1 MTLMMSSS
9 ARSRPATS
17 NASFVAG
24 PEVGDRSVASRSR
37 GVRAGQT
44 RTGPRWVH
52 GDHWLAM
59 LVASTMAP
67 ANSNAATTIRSMPR
81 RATSSDW
88 RRRCD
93 ATGDPMRPGPM
104 LRRALMSRSGSPTQR
119 PGSGPNCAGRRRCD
133 LQSCPCAGVSADWPA
148 GQRAERPLPDG
159 PPVATSVVSSRRC
172 AERAP
177 RLRRQV
183 GSSNLSGAPPRIS
196 TPTPRSWRPWPPLAH
211 AQGAGGFALA
221 PTACGRSGVAGP

>member
-1 MTLMMSSS
+1 MAVAAEDDHVDLPRLGGFEDGFSRLPSQTKKVTGTPSRRPRCTSSCAAAWRRSRTSTRARKRPPGRRSAAVSMTLMMSSS

-104 LRRALMSRSGSPTQR
+104 LRRALMSRSGSRTQR

-133 LQSCPCAGVSADWPA
+133 LQSCPCAGVSAGWPA
-148 GQRAERPLPDG
+148 GNVPSG
-159 PPVATSVVSSRRC
+159 P
-172 AERAP
+172 
-177 RLRRQV
+177 
-183 GSSNLSGAPPRIS
+183 
-196 TPTPRSWRPWPPLAH
+196 
-211 AQGAGGFALA
+211 F
-221 PTACGRSGVAGP
+221 